1 MRQSRRLSLV
11 EAAANVALGYGLA
24 LLAQALLFPLL
35 GLAVTLAQSLQI
47 GLAFTLLSLVRA
59 YVLRRL
65 FERLAGRGRV

>member
-47 GLAFTLLSLVRA
+47 GLAFTLLSLARA

>member
-11 EAAANVALGYGLA
+11 EAAVNVALGYGLA
-24 LLAQALLFPLL
+24 ILAQALLFPLL

>member
-11 EAAANVALGYGLA
+11 EAAANIALGYGLA
-24 LLAQALLFPLL
+24 LLAQALLFPLF

>member
-24 LLAQALLFPLL
+24 LLAQALLFPLF

>member
-11 EAAANVALGYGLA
+11 EAAVNVALGYGLA

-47 GLAFTLLSLVRA
+47 GLAFTLLSLARA

-65 FERLAGRGRV
+65 FERFAGRGRV